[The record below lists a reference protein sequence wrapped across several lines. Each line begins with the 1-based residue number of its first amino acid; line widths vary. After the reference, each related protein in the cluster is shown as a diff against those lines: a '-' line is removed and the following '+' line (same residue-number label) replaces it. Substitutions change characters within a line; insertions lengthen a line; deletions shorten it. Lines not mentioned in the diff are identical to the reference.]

1 MPVES
6 KLFTLL
12 SGSTVITSVASTRI
26 YPLAVPQSVEAL
38 PSLVYTRIG
47 GQRVYALSGYSSLE
61 NPTIQID
68 CWATSYAG
76 AKDLSTRVAS
86 VMDSATSFKAI
97 LVNDLDA
104 LEWDLGFYRLTQE
117 WSVWNQDT

>member
-6 KLFTLL
+6 KLYSAL
-12 SGSTVITSVASTRI
+12 SGSTIITSVTSTRI

-38 PSLVYTRIG
+38 PSLVYSRVAG
-47 GQRVYALSGYSSLE
+47 ERVYALSGYSGLE
-61 NPTIQID
+61 NPQIQID
-68 CWATSYAG
+68 CWATSYSG

-86 VMDSATSFKAI
+86 VMGSATSFSAI
-97 LVNDLDA
+97 LKNDSDA
-104 LEWDLGFYRLTQE
+104 LEWELGQYRVTQD